1 MLHHEV
7 NLSWSINKEPV
18 AMSFKTFFSVVSM
31 FHLFIR
37 SWPLYGFCFE
47 RINYSNSA
55 CISFFHYQIL
65 TSLCYKDKNLFGNSQ
80 DRCCSKATPFRG
92 VPHLGLL
99 SLVLLVNFIIF
110 DILIQVPRYGLISLF
125 KELILYFFNASL

>member
-7 NLSWSINKEPV
+7 NLSWAINKEPV

-37 SWPLYGFCFE
+37 SWPLYDFCFE

-55 CISFFHYQIL
+55 CISFFPL
-65 TSLCYKDKNLFGNSQ
+65 LGTNLMVLQGQ
-80 DRCCSKATPFRG
+80 KPLVTARTDAAAKQ
-92 VPHLGLL
+92 HLSEVCHTLG
-99 SLVLLVNFIIF
+99 
-110 DILIQVPRYGLISLF
+110 Y
-125 KELILYFFNASL
+125 